1 MKAHRQIPVRSRI
14 RQQELNPVFHF
25 QDKQEDNQ
33 ILTRA
38 RIKQALKSGVLNLSG
53 KGLATVP
60 EKVWNLSDSDENEK
74 EVRYDLERTNDEE
87 SWWNQRSLTSLDL
100 SSNTLTT
107 ISENIQNLVDLTVLN
122 LQDNALTSLPAGIGA
137 LTKLTKFSVAR
148 NKLTEL
154 PESFFQLKELK
165 HLNLSHNEFA
175 EMNPNISDLIM
186 LETLDVSFNSINAL
200 PGGVGFLVRLQQL
213 TLSNNHLTELPND
226 IVNLRKLQKLD
237 LAKNDLKKLPPVMGE
252 LRRLECFYVQHNDI
266 DELPDF
272 TGCEALKEL
281 HISNNYIKTLPGDF
295 CENLPQLKVLDL
307 RDNKIEK
314 LPDEIAL
321 LASLTRLDLSNNTIS
336 SLPSCLSTL
345 AHLVSLQ
352 VEGNP
357 IRSIRR
363 DIIQCGTQ
371 RILKTLRERDGTGKP
386 DGGQKG
392 VARAAASASTAVVK
406 NSLFTESTFPDVYQM
421 RKGRALIVCSKA
433 LVDIPEAVF
442 LDALEACVY
451 NVDISK
457 NKLTAVPSGITHLSS
472 LLTELNVSFNLLQ
485 TVPAFFSQFD
495 KISYLNLSNNQM
507 TDLPEV
513 VGLLV
518 TLRELNVIS
527 NQLKR
532 IPDCVYEL
540 RGLEILLA
548 SGNQIE
554 EIDATESGLGALK
567 RLATLDLANNNIKHV
582 PPVLGTLKNIT
593 TLELIGNSFRQPR
606 HQILEKGTE
615 SIMSY
620 LRDRIPQ

>member
-1 MKAHRQIPVRSRI
+1 MKAHSRIPRSRI
-14 RQQELNPVFHF
+14 REQELNPVFHF
-25 QDKQEDNQ
+25 QDKKEDSQ
-33 ILTRA
+33 LLTRA

-60 EKVWNLSDSDENEK
+60 EKVWNLSDSEENEK
-74 EVRYDLERTNDEE
+74 EVRYDLDRSNEE
-87 SWWNQRSLTSLDL
+87 DSWWNQKSLTTLDL

-107 ISENIQNLVDLTVLN
+107 ISENIQNLADLTVLN
-122 LQDNALTSLPAGIGA
+122 LQDNALTSLPSGIGA
-137 LTKLTKFSVAR
+137 LTKLTKLTVSR

-154 PESFFQLKELK
+154 PDSFFQLKELK
-165 HLNLSHNEFA
+165 HLNLSHNEFP
-175 EMNPNISDLIM
+175 ELNPNISDLIM
-186 LETLDVSFNSINAL
+186 LEVLDVSFNSINAL

-213 TLSNNHLTELPND
+213 TLNNNHLTELPND

-252 LRRLECFYVQHNDI
+252 LRRLECLYVQHNDI

-281 HISNNYIKTLPGDF
+281 HISNNFIKTLPGDF

-307 RDNKIEK
+307 RDNKIER

-371 RILKTLRERDGTGKP
+371 RILKTLRERDGSKGKLEAQSKTG
-386 DGGQKG
+386 
-392 VARAAASASTAVVK
+392 SSSVVK
-406 NSLFTESTFPDVYQM
+406 SSIFTAESTFPDVYQM
-421 RKGRALIVCSKA
+421 RKGRALIVCSKG

-457 NKLTAVPSGITHLSS
+457 NKLTAVPAGLTNLSS

-485 TVPAFFSQFD
+485 TVPAFFSQFE
-495 KISYLNLSNNQM
+495 KISYLNLSNNQLA
-507 TDLPEV
+507 DLPEV

-518 TLRELNVIS
+518 TLRELNVVS

-548 SGNQIE
+548 NGNQIE
-554 EIDATESGLGALK
+554 EIDATEHGLGALK

-582 PPVLGTLKNIT
+582 PPMLGTLKNIT

-615 SIMSY
+615 SIMAY

>member
-1 MKAHRQIPVRSRI
+1 MKARQIARSRI
-14 RQQELNPVFHF
+14 REQELNPVFHF

-74 EVRYDLERTNDEE
+74 EVRYDLDRSNEEE
-87 SWWNQRSLTSLDL
+87 SWWNQKSLTTLDL

-107 ISENIQNLVDLTVLN
+107 ISDNIQNLADLTVLN
-122 LQDNALTSLPAGIGA
+122 LQDNALTSLPNSIGT
-137 LTKLTKFSVAR
+137 LTKLTKLSVSR

-154 PESFFQLKELK
+154 PESFFQLKELQ
-165 HLNLSHNEFA
+165 HLNLSHNEFP

-186 LETLDVSFNSINAL
+186 LETLDVSFNSINGL
-200 PGGVGFLVRLQQL
+200 PGGVGFLVRMQQL
-213 TLSNNHLTELPND
+213 TLNNNHLTELPND

-252 LRRLECFYVQHNDI
+252 LRRLECLYVQHNDI

-281 HISNNYIKTLPGDF
+281 HISNNFIKTLPADF

-307 RDNKIEK
+307 RDNKIER

-363 DIIQCGTQ
+363 DVIQCGTQ
-371 RILKTLRERDGTGKP
+371 RILKTLRERDGTKGKVEAKP
-386 DGGQKG
+386 G
-392 VARAAASASTAVVK
+392 TTVVK
-406 NSLFTESTFPDVYQM
+406 NTLFSEGSTFPDVYQM
-421 RKGRALIVCSKA
+421 RKGRALIVCSKG
-433 LVDIPEAVF
+433 LIDIPEAVF

-457 NKLTAVPSGITHLSS
+457 NKLTSVPSGITHLSS

-485 TVPAFFSQFD
+485 TVPAFFSQFE

-507 TDLPEV
+507 PDLPEV

-518 TLRELNVIS
+518 TLRELNVVS

-540 RGLEILLA
+540 RGLEIFLA
-548 SGNQIE
+548 NGNQIE
-554 EIDATESGLGALK
+554 EIDASENGLGALK

-582 PPVLGTLKNIT
+582 PPILGTLKNIT

>member
-1 MKAHRQIPVRSRI
+1 MKARQIARSRI
-14 RQQELNPVFHF
+14 REQELNPVFHL
-25 QDKQEDNQ
+25 QNKTEDDQ
-33 ILTRA
+33 ILTRT
-38 RIKQALKSGVLNLSG
+38 RIKQALKSGVLNLAG
-53 KGLATVP
+53 KGLASVP

-74 EVRYDLERTNDEE
+74 EVRYDLGRSNEE
-87 SWWNQRSLTSLDL
+87 DSWWNQKSLTTLDL

-107 ISENIQNLVDLTVLN
+107 ISENIQNLADLTVLN
-122 LQDNALTSLPAGIGA
+122 LQDNALTSLPNGIGA
-137 LTKLTKFSVAR
+137 LTKLTKLTISR
-148 NKLTEL
+148 NKLSEL

-165 HLNLSHNEFA
+165 HLNLAHNEFP
-175 EMNPNISDLIM
+175 EVHPNISDLIM
-186 LETLDVSFNSINAL
+186 LETLDFSFNSINAL
-200 PGGVGFLVRLQQL
+200 PGGIGFLVRLQQL
-213 TLSNNHLTELPND
+213 TLNNNRLTELPND
-226 IVNLRKLQKLD
+226 IVNLRNLHKLD
-237 LAKNDLKKLPPVMGE
+237 LSKNDLKLLPPVMGE
-252 LRRLECFYVQHNDI
+252 LRKLECLYVQHNDI

-281 HISNNYIKTLPGDF
+281 HISNNFIKTLPADF

-307 RDNKIEK
+307 RDNKIER

-363 DIIQCGTQ
+363 DVIQCGTQ
-371 RILKTLRERDGTGKP
+371 RILKTLRERDGSKP
-386 DGGQKG
+386 KAGASEGQSAP
-392 VARAAASASTAVVK
+392 VARGNFFAA
-406 NSLFTESTFPDVYQM
+406 ESTFPDVYQM
-421 RKGRALIVCSKA
+421 RKGRALFVSSKG
-433 LVDIPEAVF
+433 LIDIPEAVF
-442 LDALEACVY
+442 LDALEASVY

-457 NKLTAVPSGITHLSS
+457 NKLTEVPAGIIHLSS
-472 LLTELNVSFNLLQ
+472 LLTELNVSVNLLQ
-485 TVPAFFSQFD
+485 TVPPCFSQFE

-507 TDLPEV
+507 TDLPDV
-513 VGLLV
+513 IGLLV
-518 TLRELNVIS
+518 TLRELNVVN

-532 IPDCVYEL
+532 IPECIYEL
-540 RGLEILLA
+540 KGLEILLA
-548 SGNQIE
+548 SGNKIE

-582 PPVLGTLKNIT
+582 PPMLGTLKNIT

>member
-1 MKAHRQIPVRSRI
+1 MKARQMARSRI
-14 RQQELNPVFHF
+14 REQELNPVFHF
-25 QDKQEDNQ
+25 QNKTEDNQ

-38 RIKQALKSGVLNLSG
+38 RIKQALKSGTLNLSG
-53 KGLATVP
+53 KGLASVP

-74 EVRYDLERTNDEE
+74 EVRYDLDRSNDEE
-87 SWWNQRSLTSLDL
+87 TWWNQKSLTSLDL

-107 ISENIQNLVDLTVLN
+107 ISENIQNLADLTVLN
-122 LQDNALTSLPAGIGA
+122 LQDNALTSLPNSIGS
-137 LTKLTKFSVAR
+137 LTKLTKLSVSR

-165 HLNLSHNEFA
+165 HLNLSHNEFP
-175 EMNPNISDLIM
+175 EVHSNISDLIM
-186 LETLDVSFNSINAL
+186 LETLDISFNKINAI

-226 IVNLRKLQKLD
+226 IVNLCKLHKLD
-237 LAKNDLKKLPPVMGE
+237 LAKNDLKLLPPVMGE
-252 LRRLECFYVQHNDI
+252 LRKLECLYVQHNDI
-266 DELPDF
+266 EELPDF

-281 HISNNYIKTLPGDF
+281 HISNNFIKTLPADF

-307 RDNKIEK
+307 RDNKIER

-371 RILKTLRERDGTGKP
+371 RILKTLRERDGTGKGTP
-386 DGGQKG
+386 KTGAEGGGSGMVKSSPF
-392 VARAAASASTAVVK
+392 AA
-406 NSLFTESTFPDVYQM
+406 ESTFPDVYQM
-421 RKGRALIVCSKA
+421 RKGRALIVSSKG
-433 LVDIPEAVF
+433 LIDVPEAVF

-457 NKLTAVPSGITHLSS
+457 NRLTAVPSGITNLSA

-485 TVPAFFSQFD
+485 TVPAFFSQFE

-507 TDLPEV
+507 VDLPEV

-518 TLRELNVIS
+518 TLRELNVVN

-532 IPDCVYEL
+532 IPECVYEL
-540 RGLEILLA
+540 RGLEIFLA
-548 SGNQIE
+548 SGNKIE
-554 EIDATESGLGALK
+554 EIDATDRGLGALK

-582 PPVLGTLKNIT
+582 PPILGTLKNIT